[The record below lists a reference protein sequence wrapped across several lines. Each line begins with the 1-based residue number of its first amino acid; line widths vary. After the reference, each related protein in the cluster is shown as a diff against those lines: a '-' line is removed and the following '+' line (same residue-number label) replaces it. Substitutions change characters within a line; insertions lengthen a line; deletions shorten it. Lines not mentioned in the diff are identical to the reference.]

1 MKSTPPENTGSFRR
15 AGCVFLSAGG
25 ATGSCLPRKR
35 SARWASGG
43 GWRSWTWGAAPDP
56 FPCRVVGKSGR
67 VLASDTSPAM
77 LRALRKKSKE
87 IGLKNLHLKKSAD
100 PEFLFPD
107 GCADMAML
115 GFVLHETA
123 RTDRFLSETM
133 RTLRPGGRAVILER
147 HPVLTEYGPPLW
159 ARLDAGE
166 TKRMVRKAGLVV
178 ERSWSFDDDTYF
190 DVARRPSGKKAAG
203 PFSGA
208 AEAIERRVPGGKKA

>member
-1 MKSTPPENTGSFRR
+1 MPPTKVLRAMGLRR
-15 AGCVFLSAGG
+15 GMTLLDVGCGPGFFS
-25 ATGSCLPRKR
+25 LP
-35 SARWASGG
+35 A
-43 GWRSWTWGAAPDP
+43 
-56 FPCRVVGKSGR
+56 CRVVGKSGR
-67 VLASDTSPAM
+67 VLASDTSPAV
-77 LRALRKKSKE
+77 LRALRKNSKE
-87 IGLKNLHLKKSAD
+87 IGFKNLHLKKSAD
-100 PEFLFPD
+100 PEIPFPD

-133 RTLRPGGRAVILER
+133 RTLRPGGRAVILEW
-147 HPVLTEYGPPLW
+147 HPILTEYGPPLW

-166 TKRMVRKAGLVV
+166 TKRMVRKAGFVV

-190 DVARRPSGKKAAG
+190 VVARRPGGKKAAG

>member
-1 MKSTPPENTGSFRR
+1 
-15 AGCVFLSAGG
+15 
-25 ATGSCLPRKR
+25 
-35 SARWASGG
+35 
-43 GWRSWTWGAAPDP
+43 
-56 FPCRVVGKSGR
+56 
-67 VLASDTSPAM
+67 M

-133 RTLRPGGRAVILER
+133 RTLRP
-147 HPVLTEYGPPLW
+147 
-159 ARLDAGE
+159 
-166 TKRMVRKAGLVV
+166 
-178 ERSWSFDDDTYF
+178 
-190 DVARRPSGKKAAG
+190 SGKKAAG